1 MRFRNYGVAASLM
14 AAATFGCS
22 GAEAQNNIAVP
33 EANRE
38 FRAAWVATVANI
50 DWPSRKGL
58 TTEQQKSEIIAIL
71 DKSVELNLN
80 ALVLQVRPAADAI
93 YDSKIEPWSDV
104 ITGEMGKAPEPFY
117 DPLTMWVEEG
127 HKRGIEIH
135 CWFNPYRSLTPGS
148 KGVVSDNHINKTN
161 PEISKKY
168 GEYYWLNPTDKR
180 VQDLSMSVVLDVVN
194 RYDIDG
200 VHMDDYFYPYPSYAN
215 GADFPDDDTWAAYQ
229 ESGGKLNRADW
240 RRDAVNQFVERFYKD
255 VKKAKPHVKV
265 GISPFG
271 IGRPGLA
278 PNIASG
284 FDQYSE
290 LYADAQLWLNEGWV
304 DYYTPQLY
312 WGLASPQPYLYLLNW
327 WIGENDQDRHIWPGL
342 YTGKFAGKPETLAE
356 VTGQIAATRFLGATG
371 HVHFSM
377 KALLNNVNG
386 ISDLLKST
394 VYAEPALIPASTWI
408 EDDAPAKPTLTKTDV
423 TPADGST
430 SPVTTLNWKM
440 GAGEEPWL
448 WTLYTQ
454 TGKKWSMQVLPATS
468 STLSLQ
474 PDEKG
479 AIPTNVALS
488 AVDRN
493 GNESEK
499 AIVTISIGSPEA
511 VSTEKKVDQVQ

>member
-1 MRFRNYGVAASLM
+1 MLFKNIGVAASLL
-14 AAATFGCS
+14 AVATFGIG
-22 GAEAQNNIAVP
+22 GAMAQDVP
-33 EANRE
+33 EPTANRE

-58 TTEQQKSEIIAIL
+58 STEQQKSEIIAIL
-71 DKSVELNLN
+71 DKCAELNMN
-80 ALVLQVRPAADAI
+80 AIVLQVRPAADAI

-117 DPLTMWVEEG
+117 DPLTMYVEEG

-180 VQDLSMSVVLDVVN
+180 VQDLSMNVVLDVVN
-194 RYDIDG
+194 RYDVDG
-200 VHMDDYFYPYPSYAN
+200 VHMDDYFYPYPSYAD
-215 GADFPDDDTWAAYQ
+215 GADFPDDDTWSAYQ
-229 ESGGKLNRADW
+229 ETGGKLSRGDW
-240 RRDAVNQFVERFYKD
+240 RRDAVNKFVERFYTE
-255 VKKAKPHVKV
+255 VKAAKPHVKV

-271 IGRPGLA
+271 IARPGLA
-278 PNIASG
+278 PNVGAG

-290 LYADAQLWLNEGWV
+290 LYADAQLWLNKGWV

-312 WGLASPQPYLYLLNW
+312 WGLASPQPYLYLLQW
-327 WIGENDQDRHIWPGL
+327 WIGQNTQDRHIWPGL
-342 YTGKFAGKPETLAE
+342 YTSKYAGKPETLAE
-356 VTGQIAATRFLGATG
+356 VTDQIAATRFLDATG

-394 VYAEPALIPASTWI
+394 VYANPALIPASPWI
-408 EDDAPAKPTLTKTDV
+408 EDVAPVKPELTKTEL
-423 TPADGST
+423 PAADAST
-430 SPVTTLNWKM
+430 SAGATLNWKM
-440 GAGEEPWL
+440 GNEEKPWL
-448 WTLYTQ
+448 WAMYSLN
-454 TGKKWSMQVLPATS
+454 GSKWSMQVLPATS
-468 STLSLQ
+468 STVTLK
-474 PDEKG
+474 PDAKG
-479 AIPTNVALS
+479 NMPTRVAIS

-499 AIVTISIGSPEA
+499 ATVV
-511 VSTEKKVDQVQ
+511 VSSKAPAPVKAEKQVDQVQ